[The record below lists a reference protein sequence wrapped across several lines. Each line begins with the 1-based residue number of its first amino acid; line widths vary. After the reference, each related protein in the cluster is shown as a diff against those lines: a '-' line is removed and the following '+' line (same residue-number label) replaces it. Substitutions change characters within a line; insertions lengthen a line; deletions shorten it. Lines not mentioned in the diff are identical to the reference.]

1 MSFNSNCLI
10 QSCVRVYILYIY
22 VLMKSVVYTNTNT
35 HTFTRLVRDSY
46 GLINCMEV
54 RLHVVRVNIS
64 VTRGEECKGG

>member
-1 MSFNSNCLI
+1 
-10 QSCVRVYILYIY
+10 
-22 VLMKSVVYTNTNT
+22 MKSVVYTNTNT